1 MIMANEDNTVRKVE
15 LHDRFAAVGLQPK
28 AEINSESDVGIAHPV
43 LSCYVRQTCYV

>member
-43 LSCYVRQTCYV
+43 LSCYVRQTCDV